1 MTGGGA
7 EVVAV
12 WVVVLCSVEITVAG
26 TGAGLG
32 WFGRAVGGA
41 GWLCAVCCRLW
52 ERSPE
57 TVCETALLATVASV
71 GITAAP
77 PVLPL
82 RPSSCWRNS
91 ASSPGGIRTG
101 GEGTPPGRT
110 VVWKPGRVT
119 VSDPPA
125 MLVTVRPLP

>member
-7 EVVAV
+7 ELVAV
-12 WVVVLCSVEITVAG
+12 WVVVLCSVEVTVVG

-32 WFGRAVGGA
+32 GFGCAVGGA
-41 GWLCAVCCRLW
+41 AWFCVACCTLW
-52 ERSPE
+52 GRSPE
-57 TVCETALLATVASV
+57 TVCETALLATVVSV

-82 RPSSCWRNS
+82 RPSSCWMNS

-110 VVWKPGRVT
+110 MV
-119 VSDPPA
+119 
-125 MLVTVRPLP
+125 